1 MMNVRIDCN
10 DGRKRSVGLVTSNEQ
25 GEKRAKYIMDEFNHM
40 VSITNL
46 VIGAV
51 NTIAGNAIIDAKNEL
66 YKRKDL
72 WRHDVKH
79 NAHKAEKEY
88 YKYERIHTMNFGEKY
103 NLFLDYLNAVE
114 DEFKKDIQILKLS
127 IWQVLTKNNQTDAK
141 LKAEVETA
149 WILARYAICV
159 FDRIME
165 EAKNK
170 TGFDYTPFLEKGR
183 LTSTFHYWDLVDERI
198 CKADKGSGKISF
210 DDDENCKLAF
220 RIIEKKMM
228 SEDLPNKAG
237 YIAIKQNMELVGKSV
252 SVEDFKQLEEKF
264 GNKVK

>member
-1 MMNVRIDCN
+1 MNVKINC
-10 DGRKRSVGLVTSNEQ
+10 GAYSKSIGLVASKEQ
-25 GEKRAKYIMDEFNHM
+25 GNERAKYLMEEYDHLS
-40 VSITNL
+40 SIVNII
-46 VIGAV
+46 IGAV
-51 NTIAGNAIIDAKNEL
+51 NTLAGNALIDAKNEL

-72 WRHDVKH
+72 WRHDVKF
-79 NAHKAEKEY
+79 NAHNAEKEY
-88 YKYERIHTMNFGEKY
+88 YKYERLHTSNFGEKY

-159 FDRIME
+159 FDKIME

-170 TGFDYTPFLEKGR
+170 TGFDYTPFFNKGR

>member
-1 MMNVRIDCN
+1 MMNVKINC
-10 DGRKRSVGLVTSNEQ
+10 GAYSKSIGLVASKEQ
-25 GEKRAKYIMDEFNHM
+25 GNERAKYLMEEYDHLS
-40 VSITNL
+40 SIVNII
-46 VIGAV
+46 IGAV
-51 NTIAGNAIIDAKNEL
+51 NTLAGNALIDAKNEL

-72 WRHDVKH
+72 WRHDVKF
-79 NAHKAEKEY
+79 NAHNAEKEY
-88 YKYERIHTMNFGEKY
+88 YKYERLHTSNFGEKY

-159 FDRIME
+159 FDKIME

-170 TGFDYTPFLEKGR
+170 TGFDYTPFFNKGR

-237 YIAIKQNMELVGKSV
+237 YMAIKQNMDLVGDVV
-252 SVEDFKQLEEKF
+252 SKEDYEELAAKF
-264 GNKVK
+264 EKE

>member
-1 MMNVRIDCN
+1 MMNVKINC
-10 DGRKRSVGLVTSNEQ
+10 GAYSKSIGLVASKEQ
-25 GEKRAKYIMDEFNHM
+25 GNERAKYLMEEYDHLT
-40 VSITNL
+40 SIVNII
-46 VIGAV
+46 IGAV
-51 NTIAGNAIIDAKNEL
+51 NTLAGNALIDAKNEL
-66 YKRKDL
+66 YKRKYL
-72 WRHDVKH
+72 WRHDVKCTAH
-79 NAHKAEKEY
+79 NAEKEY
-88 YKYERIHTMNFGEKY
+88 YKYERLHTSNFGEKY

-159 FDRIME
+159 FDKIME

-170 TGFDYTPFLEKGR
+170 TGFDYTPFFNKGR

-198 CKADKGSGKISF
+198 CKVDKGSGKISF

-237 YIAIKQNMELVGKSV
+237 YMAIKQNMDLVGDVV
-252 SVEDFKQLEEKF
+252 SKEDYEELAAKLEKE
-264 GNKVK
+264 

>member
-1 MMNVRIDCN
+1 MMNVKINC
-10 DGRKRSVGLVTSNEQ
+10 GYYSKSIGLVASKEQ
-25 GEKRAKYIMDEFNHM
+25 GNERAKYLMEEYDHLS
-40 VSITNL
+40 SIVNII
-46 VIGAV
+46 IGAV
-51 NTIAGNAIIDAKNEL
+51 NTLAGNALIDAKNEL

-72 WRHDVKH
+72 WRHDVKF
-79 NAHKAEKEY
+79 NAHNAEKEY
-88 YKYERIHTMNFGEKY
+88 YKYERLHTSNFGEKY

-170 TGFDYTPFLEKGR
+170 TGFDYTPFFNKGR
-183 LTSTFHYWDLVDERI
+183 LTSTFHYWDKVDQKI

-237 YIAIKQNMELVGKSV
+237 YMAIKQNMDLVGDVV
-252 SVEDFKQLEEKF
+252 SKEDYEELAAKF
-264 GNKVK
+264 EKE